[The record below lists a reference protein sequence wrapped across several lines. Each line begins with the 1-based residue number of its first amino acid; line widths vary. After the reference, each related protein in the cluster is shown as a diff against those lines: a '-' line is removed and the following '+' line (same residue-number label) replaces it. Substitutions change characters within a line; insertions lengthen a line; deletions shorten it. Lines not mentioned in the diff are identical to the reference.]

1 MLFHA
6 QTELILAPALLLNVL
21 ALICALRRRV
31 AGGDPV
37 AGARPGGSRSGRGRL
52 VGAHSWTRAAAT
64 ARVNLAFYRFGAG
77 GLALALGLS
86 MAPRML

>member
-21 ALICALRRRV
+21 ALVCALC
-31 AGGDPV
+31 GGWLL
-37 AGARPGGSRSGRGRL
+37 AATQWRTARAGSRGQA
-52 VGAHSWTRAAAT
+52 VGSSVLLTRAAAT

-86 MAPRML
+86 MASRML

>member
-21 ALICALRRRV
+21 ALIGALC
-31 AGGDPV
+31 GGWLL
-37 AGARPGGSRSGRGRL
+37 AATQWRAARAGSRGQAA
-52 VGAHSWTRAAAT
+52 VGSSVLLTRAAAT

-86 MAPRML
+86 MASRML